1 MVAGVDEVLAQLAR
15 RLRHAAAGVLPV
27 AALSLAAGCSAEQ
40 PSGGDTAALRPAGY
54 VVDSIHP
61 PEEALRRFREGIDTV
76 RQLDGPPGQRQL
88 IEAFRRAAMRSDTAA
103 LRALA
108 LNRAEF
114 AYLVYPESRLSRP
127 PWRQPPEIAW
137 RLLSQASEG
146 GLRKLLER
154 VPAMTLLDGMCPDSV
169 QVEGRM
175 RTIRGCTI
183 RVQTPDNVRDV
194 RLFGRIVELGGRWKI
209 VGFDGDL

>member
-1 MVAGVDEVLAQLAR
+1 MVAGLDEVLAQLVR
-15 RLRHAAAGVLPV
+15 RALHAAAGAIPV
-27 AALSLAAGCSAEQ
+27 AALVFASGCSAE
-40 PSGGDTAALRPAGY
+40 PRPAADTASERPPGY
-54 VVDSIHP
+54 VVDSIHS
-61 PEEALRRFREGIDTV
+61 PEEALRRFREGVDTV
-76 RQLDGPPGQRQL
+76 RQLDGPPSQRQL
-88 IEAFRRAAMRSDTAA
+88 IEAFRRAATRNDTAA

-108 LNRAEF
+108 LSRAEF

-127 PWRQPPEIAW
+127 PYRQPPEIAW

-154 VPAMTLLDGMCPDSV
+154 APMMMLLDGTCPDSV

-175 RTIRGCTI
+175 RTTSGCTI
-183 RVQTPDNVRDV
+183 RVQTPDTVRDV

>member
-1 MVAGVDEVLAQLAR
+1 MAGLDEVLAQLAR
-15 RLRHAAAGVLPV
+15 RVLHAAAGAFPV
-27 AALSLAAGCSAEQ
+27 AALVFAAGCSAEL
-40 PSGGDTAALRPAGY
+40 PRAADTAAQRPAGY

-76 RQLDGPPGQRQL
+76 RQLDGPPSQRQL
-88 IEAFRRAAMRSDTAA
+88 VEAFRLAAMRSDTAA

-108 LNRAEF
+108 LTRAEF

-127 PWRQPPEIAW
+127 PYRQPPEVAW

-154 VPAMTLLDGMCPDSV
+154 TPTMTLLDGTCPDSV

-175 RTIRGCTI
+175 RSISGCTI
-183 RVQTPDNVRDV
+183 RVQTPDNVRDM

>member
-1 MVAGVDEVLAQLAR
+1 MAGLDEVLAQLAR
-15 RLRHAAAGVLPV
+15 RLHLAAAGAFPV
-27 AALSLAAGCSAEQ
+27 AALVFAAGCAAEQ
-40 PSGGDTAALRPAGY
+40 PRGGDTAALRPAGY

-76 RQLDGPPGQRQL
+76 RELDGPPSRRQL
-88 IEAFRRAAMRSDTAA
+88 IEAFRRAAMRSDTGA

-127 PWRQPPEIAW
+127 PWRQSPEIAW

-154 VPAMTLLDGMCPDSV
+154 APAMSLLDATCPDSI

-175 RTIRGCTI
+175 RTISGCTM